1 MTRNEYDIEMCWD
14 EETNEFDWD
23 EYQYLCDIADYWSC
37 EEQKGEQM
45 TFIAHVTYWA
55 EFIND
60 CKGGYR
66 NVSCFLIAENL
77 PEATNY
83 ICDYYGEE
91 FVEKLTLEVF
101 SPDQM
106 LEFDDANIE
115 ESAVFNEIIT
125 QLNPKVVW

>member
-1 MTRNEYDIEMCWD
+1 
-14 EETNEFDWD
+14 
-23 EYQYLCDIADYWSC
+23 
-37 EEQKGEQM
+37 M

-66 NVSCFLIAENL
+66 NVSCFLVADNL
-77 PEATNY
+77 RDATTY
-83 ICDYYGEE
+83 ICDYYGEQYI
-91 FVEKLTLEVF
+91 EKLTLETF

-106 LEFDDANIE
+106 LEFDDANVE
-115 ESAVFNEIIT
+115 EAATFNEIIT